1 MVNVIFKL
9 KFHKSSC
16 WTTKGGVP
24 GMTLPLNKLVFL
36 NSLVWKR
43 GKDIIGLSP
52 ITFISAIEDV
62 IG

>member
-9 KFHKSSC
+9 KIHKSSY
-16 WTTKGGVP
+16 WTTKGEVSR
-24 GMTLPLNKLVFL
+24 MTLPLNKLVFT
-36 NSLVWKR
+36 NSLVRKR